1 MKKDTETEFKKL
13 LLERYGI
20 GEEIYSLALEA
31 EREAAG
37 SLEKID
43 RIKEFN
49 TLKVLSAF
57 RKEEISDR
65 HFAGTT
71 GYGYDDIGRDA
82 IDKVFANAF
91 GAEDAIVRPQIAS
104 GTHTLAITLFGLLRP
119 GDELLAVTGKPYDT
133 LEEVIGIRPGVGSL
147 AEYGVKYS
155 QVDLLPGGVPD
166 LKAIHNAVN
175 ENTKVAEIQ
184 RSRGYAERK
193 AYTVDEISGIVKAVK
208 SKNPNTIVF
217 VDNCYGEFTG
227 IEEPTQVGADI
238 MAGSLIKNPGGGLA
252 KSGGYIAGRK
262 QYVEMCSYRV
272 TCPGAGRE
280 IGASVGTNRDILQG
294 FYLAPQI
301 VAESLKGAVFTASL
315 FEKLGFETSPLKDE
329 PRGDI
334 VQTIKFGT
342 QEGLTTF
349 CGAVQAAAPIDS
361 FVVPEAWDMP
371 GYDVPV
377 IMAAGAF
384 VQGSS
389 IELSADGPMKPPYIA
404 FMQGGL
410 SYANVKLASMLAAER
425 LLKLKNNK

>member
-1 MKKDTETEFKKL
+1 MKKDTETEFEKL

-37 SLEKID
+37 SLERID

-175 ENTKVAEIQ
+175 ENTKVAQ
-184 RSRGYAERK
+184 THRSRCYAE
-193 AYTVDEISGIVKAVK
+193 
-208 SKNPNTIVF
+208 
-217 VDNCYGEFTG
+217 
-227 IEEPTQVGADI
+227 
-238 MAGSLIKNPGGGLA
+238 
-252 KSGGYIAGRK
+252 
-262 QYVEMCSYRV
+262 
-272 TCPGAGRE
+272 
-280 IGASVGTNRDILQG
+280 
-294 FYLAPQI
+294 
-301 VAESLKGAVFTASL
+301 
-315 FEKLGFETSPLKDE
+315 
-329 PRGDI
+329 
-334 VQTIKFGT
+334 
-342 QEGLTTF
+342 
-349 CGAVQAAAPIDS
+349 
-361 FVVPEAWDMP
+361 
-371 GYDVPV
+371 
-377 IMAAGAF
+377 
-384 VQGSS
+384 
-389 IELSADGPMKPPYIA
+389 
-404 FMQGGL
+404 
-410 SYANVKLASMLAAER
+410 
-425 LLKLKNNK
+425 